1 MEVDPVENQPFT
13 YHTLNVRLL
22 LGLRRGELHR
32 SALSDAALLVVLR
45 QEIQVAN
52 MLQRPL
58 ELSTDYWNIDTSLMP
73 GDNATWT
80 QRIMAHAAEVSNF
93 AYGCN
98 SRSTTVW
105 EMLSDYLAKWI
116 HLRPET
122 FRPILQS
129 KNTHGSFPGIW
140 FISDL
145 QLAAF
150 QYQKLCEILLIA
162 TDPRMPI
169 IGLDRAADRD
179 NLLKQA
185 VRDTCGAALSSD
197 KWFPP
202 KIAAGLAIA
211 MCGDLFRDQT
221 EQNQLI
227 RILKEVETHVGWS
240 CFKIAGRLQ
249 AFWAML

>member
-1 MEVDPVENQPFT
+1 MLIEVDPVEIQPFP

-52 MLQRPL
+52 MLQHPL
-58 ELSTDYWNIDTSLMP
+58 ETSTDYWNIDTSLMP
-73 GDNATWT
+73 GDDATWT
-80 QRIMAHAAEVSNF
+80 QRIMAHAAEVFNF

-105 EMLSDYLAKWI
+105 EMLSDYLAKCI

-129 KNTHGSFPGIW
+129 KNTHGSFPGVW

-150 QYQKLCEILLIA
+150 QYQKLCEILL
-162 TDPRMPI
+162 
-169 IGLDRAADRD
+169 
-179 NLLKQA
+179 
-185 VRDTCGAALSSD
+185 RDTCGAALSSD
-197 KWFPP
+197 RWFPP

-221 EQNQLI
+221 EQEQLM
-227 RILKEVETHVGWS
+227 RILEEVETHVGWS
-240 CFKIAGRLQ
+240 CFKIASRLQ